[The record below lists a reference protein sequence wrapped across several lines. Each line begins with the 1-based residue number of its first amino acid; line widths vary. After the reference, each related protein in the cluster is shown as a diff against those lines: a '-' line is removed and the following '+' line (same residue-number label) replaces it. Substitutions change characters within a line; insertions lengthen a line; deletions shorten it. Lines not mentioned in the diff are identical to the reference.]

1 MCSLVQTH
9 SQPRCTASVARGR
22 FILDGLKLDPKVLDH
37 ALREDPTTSME
48 DRLKEM
54 HLVYMAPCDCRKLNL
69 AAASLDVVT
78 SRACLER
85 VPPDVIQDVF
95 NESYRV
101 LKRGGVACHLVDHSD
116 HWQHVDKRIS
126 RVNFLKYSD
135 SFFRWTYINSLNYQN
150 RLRHPQYLE
159 MLRKA
164 GFRLVREE
172 HVVDEVSLRYLP
184 QMRIA
189 ERFRNFSNE
198 DLAISDSFL
207 LAVRD

>member
-1 MCSLVQTH
+1 M
-9 SQPRCTASVARGR
+9 
-22 FILDGLKLDPKVLDH
+22 
-37 ALREDPTTSME
+37 
-48 DRLKEM
+48 
-54 HLVYMAPCDCRKLNL
+54 
-69 AAASLDVVT
+69 
-78 SRACLER
+78 
-85 VPPDVIQDVF
+85 
-95 NESYRV
+95 
-101 LKRGGVACHLVDHSD
+101 VDHSD

-184 QMRIA
+184 HMRIA